1 MSRWARLDPVEDKTI
16 VGEIITYDPKLVIN
30 EQLWDRFVPCEDNVL
45 VGFYYDSDTN
55 QFYVP
60 EDYGRFNLNDNFVI
74 KAPAGYVVGENYLF
88 IPDPNY
94 IVPKEITEPEFRSK
108 LNFTEK
114 LLWDNPETGTDQQ
127 KATINTIKLDF
138 PFTSIEDFQDELDFL
153 ENVQVI
159 GIGRAAEI
167 ASEL

>member
-1 MSRWARLDPVEDKTI
+1 MSRWARLDRGENGIV
-16 VGEIITYDPKLVIN
+16 VGEIITYDPQTIIN

-45 VGFYYDSDTN
+45 LGFYYNSDTN
-55 QFYVP
+55 QFYIP
-60 EDYGRFNLNDNFVI
+60 EGYGRFNLNDDFITEVL
-74 KAPAGYVVGENYLF
+74 PGYIVGEDYLF
-88 IPDPNY
+88 VQDPNY
-94 IVPKEITEPEFRSK
+94 IIPKEITESEFRSK